1 MITPSAFSWTEEESL
16 GQHLQS
22 RGVSRRDFVKFCG
35 EMALILGV
43 GSAAGPRI
51 ARALQAVKRPSVIW
65 LQLQE
70 CTGCVESVL
79 RTADPTI
86 GDLLLDIVSLDYNHT
101 LMAGAGAA
109 VERAKTQSYSQRF
122 GVVLHRQ
129 LSRWFAFLDQMY
141 TPQKLFRWMDLP
153 SRPGAVPPARMPWK
167 LSEVFDDRQTF
178 MWPRV
183 EQDIALRDGTRMT
196 WMGLIR
202 FVLPPLTDDVLQ
214 QVIDDAVRDVRAI
227 RARGGDVVFVR
238 PPSAGALLETERQ
251 RVPRARAWDRLIR
264 ETETVGIHWED
275 HATMQGLDVPEW
287 SHLSRAS
294 ATRFT
299 RAYVDIIVKDVPW
312 LQARAG
318 RWQTARV
325 P

>member
-101 LMAGAGAA
+101 LMAGAGEA
-109 VERAKTQSYSQRF
+109 VERAKKSAMDANKGSYILVVTGSIPTQENGIYTMIGGRTCEDILREASSGAAAILALGACAHF
-122 GVVLHRQ
+122 GSVQAAR
-129 LSRWFAFLDQMY
+129 
-141 TPQKLFRWMDLP
+141 PNCP
-153 SRPGAVPPARMPWK
+153 S
-167 LSEVFDDRQTF
+167 
-178 MWPRV
+178 
-183 EQDIALRDGTRMT
+183 
-196 WMGLIR
+196 
-202 FVLPPLTDDVLQ
+202 
-214 QVIDDAVRDVRAI
+214 
-227 RARGGDVVFVR
+227 
-238 PPSAGALLETERQ
+238 
-251 RVPRARAWDRLIR
+251 
-264 ETETVGIHWED
+264 
-275 HATMQGLDVPEW
+275 
-287 SHLSRAS
+287 
-294 ATRFT
+294 
-299 RAYVDIIVKDVPW
+299 
-312 LQARAG
+312 
-318 RWQTARV
+318 
-325 P
+325 